1 MIAAKCDVLA
11 WVEEGCK
18 RKEFRFLGK
27 LLADYITER
36 AWDDAYSLRGT
47 LVKKGS

>member
-18 RKEFRFLGK
+18 REEFRFLGK